1 MPSPRASVM
10 RSRSVRRGRLG
21 HRLDDDGRVHG
32 RRVDLQ
38 HLDVV
43 GALELVVHDAGR
55 LQHAVA
61 RAERVLA
68 LSVVDEPDPTLEDVE
83 HLKVTL
89 VLMQAGGVQVVSAA
103 RVGLD
108 TNHVGAEATVRRAL
122 DAEVAVLHEAA
133 QPRRVH
139 GVLGAADAEELLG
152 LAHRTYSFPQSTI
165 WPVSMSSWSRRG
177 PIVCMA
183 TKPSSTMS
191 Q

>member
-55 LQHAVA
+55 LQHAITRV
-61 RAERVLA
+61 ERVLA
-68 LSVVDEPDPTLEDVE
+68 LSLVDEFDPAFEDVE
-83 HLKVTL
+83 HLEVAL
-89 VLMQAGGVQVVSAA
+89 VLVQARGVQLVGAGGV
-103 RVGLD
+103 GLD
-108 TNHVGAEATVRRAL
+108 ANHVGAEASVRRAL
-122 DAEVAVLHEAA
+122 DTEVAILHEAA
-133 QPRRVH
+133 QAGLVD

-152 LAHRTYSFPQSTI
+152 LAHRTYSFPRLTI

-177 PIVCMA
+177 
-183 TKPSSTMS
+183 
-191 Q
+191 